1 MLWSFRKTNRVPNPF
16 PWNLLSLTNLHLY
29 YLYIY
34 LTTPLYSW
42 GYTRIVGVHV
52 WPIGSELREHRLH
65 VCPACML
72 IPLPATASRTQDWL
86 KNNTRSLQSRDFSL
100 PDRVLWHEWRMMEV
114 GDKNRGKGLMR
125 VGDRGQEGT
134 LEEQARRSTKSKQS
148 LVTKGLIR

>member
-1 MLWSFRKTNRVPNPF
+1 
-16 PWNLLSLTNLHLY
+16 
-29 YLYIY
+29 
-34 LTTPLYSW
+34 
-42 GYTRIVGVHV
+42 
-52 WPIGSELREHRLH
+52 
-65 VCPACML
+65 ML

-100 PDRVLWHEWRMMEV
+100 PDTVLWHEWRMMEV

-134 LEEQARRSTKSKQS
+134 SEEQARRSTKSKQS